1 MVTFSVLVIPEI
13 SNTILTYLLPSL
25 LTLTFELDL
34 PAVSHLTGVSG
45 AAIIAA
51 ITHILYK
58 KKKDMRGMALTGVK
72 GSMTPPGLA
81 GPAASTPN
89 INPFTPGAPPR
100 TPSNLPGSANAPTTP
115 VAAQKDEKS
124 VKTERQKVQKVQVV
138 FEQRSSSSLLIAT
151 EAEGEQDV
159 QPAPPP
165 PQLGVYELHQQDAR
179 EILYQALR
187 AQPPLSMP
195 SEATVSQHR
204 VSSRQSDVVNF

>member
-1 MVTFSVLVIPEI
+1 MTPGVAGGMTPGLNPGTPGLAGNLTPGGNRTPFHMPEYA
-13 SNTILTYLLPSL
+13 SGFEKSEGNTPQWKPPPETPTGPMHGMPSAG
-25 LTLTFELDL
+25 TPPFQARASGT
-34 PAVSHLTGVSG
+34 PAGPPPPTP
-45 AAIIAA
+45 AQ
-51 ITHILYK
+51 
-58 KKKDMRGMALTGVK
+58 GVK

-179 EILYQALR
+179 EILYQAL
-187 AQPPLSMP
+187 
-195 SEATVSQHR
+195 
-204 VSSRQSDVVNF
+204 